1 MTQFEKKQ
9 TNSESIVIVYASKCL
24 DQETHTHKAK
34 NVLDQRLVK
43 PGDKMKLI
51 ILEWALGEQ
60 KLYEECDWII

>member
-9 TNSESIVIVYASKCL
+9 TNSKSIVIVNASKCL
-24 DQETHTHKAK
+24 DQETYTYKAK

-51 ILEWALGEQ
+51 ILE
-60 KLYEECDWII
+60 

>member
-9 TNSESIVIVYASKCL
+9 TNSKSIVIVNASKCL
-24 DQETHTHKAK
+24 DQETYTYTKAK

-51 ILEWALGEQ
+51 ILE
-60 KLYEECDWII
+60 